1 MKKKIPPFIS
11 MILYEDEDYIVINKP
26 PHISSLEDRNE
37 EINIL
42 KLARA
47 YHGGAQL
54 CHRLDKDTSGAL
66 IISKH
71 KDAYKFMNQE
81 FEKRKIKK
89 TYQAVSDGLHHFSD
103 LVMDKA
109 LSTVPKGTSHIDE
122 RYGKKSVTIFNSLKA
137 FKKHTLIN
145 CNPVTGRL
153 HQIRVHLTFLKA
165 PITGDIAYGGKPFF
179 LSSVKRNYKIG
190 KFAEEQPL
198 IQRLALHAY
207 HLKFRLFNGEYKEVT
222 APYPRDFRVLLKQL
236 EKNT

>member
-1 MKKKIPPFIS
+1 

-26 PHISSLEDRNE
+26 PYISSLEDRNE
-37 EINIL
+37 EANIL
-42 KLARA
+42 KLAREYNEA
-47 YHGGAQL
+47 AQL

-71 KDAYKFMNQE
+71 PDAYKFMNQE
-81 FEKRKIKK
+81 FEKRTIKK
-89 TYQAVSDGLHHFSD
+89 TYHAVSDGLHHFSN
-103 LVMDKA
+103 LKLDKA
-109 LSTVPKGTSHIDE
+109 ISAMPKGTSHIDE
-122 RYGKKSVTIFNSLKA
+122 RYGKRSVTIFNSLKA

-145 CNPVTGRL
+145 CNPVSGRQ
-153 HQIRVHLTFLKA
+153 HQIRVHLASLKA
-165 PITGDIAYGGKPFF
+165 PITGDVTYGGKPFF

-207 HLKFRLFNGEYKEVT
+207 HLKFRLFTGEYKEVT

>member
-42 KLARA
+42 KLART
-47 YHGGAQL
+47 YHSGAQL

-71 KDAYKFMNQE
+71 PDAYKFMNKE

-103 LVMDKA
+103 LVMEKA
-109 LSTVPKGTSHIDE
+109 LRTMSKGTSHIDE
-122 RYGKKSVTIFNSLKA
+122 RYGKRSVTIFNSLKA

-153 HQIRVHLTFLKA
+153 HQIRVHLAFLKA
-165 PITGDIAYGGKPFF
+165 PITGDITYGGKPFF
-179 LSSVKRNYKIG
+179 LSSIKRNYKIG

-207 HLKFRLFNGEYKEVT
+207 HLKFRLLSGGYKEVT
-222 APYPRDFRVLLKQL
+222 APYPKDFRVLLQQL

>member
-1 MKKKIPPFIS
+1 
-11 MILYEDEDYIVINKP
+11 MILYEDEDYVVINKP

-47 YHGGAQL
+47 YNEAAQL

-71 KDAYKFMNQE
+71 PDAYKFMNQE
-81 FEKRKIKK
+81 FEKRTIKK
-89 TYQAVSDGLHHFSD
+89 TYHAVSDGLHHFSN
-103 LVMDKA
+103 LKLDKA
-109 LSTVPKGTSHIDE
+109 ISAMPKGTSHIDE
-122 RYGKKSVTIFNSLKA
+122 RYGKRSVTIFNSLKA
-137 FKKHTLIN
+137 YKKHTLIN
-145 CNPVTGRL
+145 CNPVSGRQ
-153 HQIRVHLTFLKA
+153 HQIRIHLAFLKA
-165 PITGDIAYGGKPFF
+165 PITGDVTYGGKPFF

-207 HLKFRLFNGEYKEVT
+207 QLKFRLLNGDYKEVT
-222 APYPRDFRVLLKQL
+222 APYPKDFRVLLQQL